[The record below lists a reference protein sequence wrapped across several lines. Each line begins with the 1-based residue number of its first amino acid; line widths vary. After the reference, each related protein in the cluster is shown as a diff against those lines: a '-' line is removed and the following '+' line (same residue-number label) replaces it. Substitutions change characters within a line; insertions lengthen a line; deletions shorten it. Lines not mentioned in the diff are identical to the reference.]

1 VTTLSVCKATNHVL
15 GNSYMISVTTP
26 FCISCK
32 TMAEGPWGPR
42 VAVVPPNFSNFFVYY
57 YYIIII
63 IYYYSHMVMNMVPI
77 ISICVILYVGS
88 LFFWGKKAHYI
99 SLFAKLYYFLRLG
112 PSMFKTCLH
121 P

>member
-1 VTTLSVCKATNHVL
+1 
-15 GNSYMISVTTP
+15 
-26 FCISCK
+26 
-32 TMAEGPWGPR
+32 
-42 VAVVPPNFSNFFVYY
+42 
-57 YYIIII
+57 
-63 IYYYSHMVMNMVPI
+63 MVMNMVPI
-77 ISICVILYVGS
+77 ISVCVILYVGS